1 MKRRNFCLGA
11 LGASLM
17 FKTSVHAAE
26 TYPSRSVRI
35 VVPYAAG
42 GGPDIMMRQFGP
54 KLGAALGQTVVV
66 ENKVGAGGVLA
77 AQYAAQ
83 ANADGYTAL
92 MGSNSHLIQK
102 ALQPSLAFDPIND
115 FVPVTVIATSPTVL
129 VVSADSP
136 YHSILDLI
144 DAIRDRPGKLNYASG
159 GIGSGAHLGGATFV
173 SLLKADAV
181 HIPFKGSVEIPVS
194 LMRGDTDFAFTI
206 AGTAIPQVNGGKLRA
221 LAVSSRDPM
230 PQLPNVPTL
239 HEILDSDLAVQ
250 EFWFGFWL
258 PRQSPEVAVDT
269 LYSKTIAA
277 LQDEAVHRQFAA
289 TGNRVIQSDSPQ
301 EHAQFVRREYQ
312 KWADIIKLTGITAG

>member
-11 LGASLM
+11 LSASLM
-17 FKTSVHAAE
+17 FKSAVHAAE
-26 TYPSRSVRI
+26 TYPSRSVRV

-54 KLGAALGQTVVV
+54 TLGDALGQTVVV

-77 AQYAAQ
+77 AQYVAQ
-83 ANADGYTAL
+83 AKADGYTVL

-102 ALQPSLAFDPIND
+102 ALQPSLAFDPVND

-136 YHSILDLI
+136 YHTIQDLI
-144 DAIRDRPGKLNYASG
+144 DAMHDRPGKLNYASG

-173 SLLKADAV
+173 SLLNADAV
-181 HIPFKGSVEIPVS
+181 HIPFKGSVEIPAS

-230 PQLPNVPTL
+230 PQLADVPAL
-239 HEILDSDLAVQ
+239 HEILNSELAIQ

-258 PRQSPEVAVDT
+258 PRQSPEVAVNT
-269 LYSKTIAA
+269 LFHKTIAA
-277 LQDEAVHRQFAA
+277 LKDESVHRQFAT
-289 TGNRVIQSDSPQ
+289 TGNRVIQSESPQ

-312 KWADIIKLTGITAG
+312 KWADIIKLAGITAG

>member
-11 LGASLM
+11 LSASLM
-17 FKTSVHAAE
+17 FKSAVHAAE
-26 TYPSRSVRI
+26 TYPSRSVRV

-54 KLGAALGQTVVV
+54 TLGDALGQTVVV

-77 AQYAAQ
+77 AQHVAQ
-83 ANADGYTAL
+83 AKADGYTVL

-102 ALQPSLAFDPIND
+102 ALQPSLAFDPVND

-136 YHSILDLI
+136 YHTIQDLI
-144 DAIRDRPGKLNYASG
+144 DAMHDRPGKLNYASG

-173 SLLKADAV
+173 SLLNADAV
-181 HIPFKGSVEIPVS
+181 HIPFKGSVEIPAS

-230 PQLPNVPTL
+230 PQLAGVPAL
-239 HEILDSDLAVQ
+239 HEILNSELAIQ

-258 PRQSPEVAVDT
+258 PRQSPEVAVNT
-269 LYSKTIAA
+269 LFHKTIAA
-277 LQDEAVHRQFAA
+277 LKDESVHRQFAT
-289 TGNRVIQSDSPQ
+289 TGNRVIQSESPQ

-312 KWADIIKLTGITAG
+312 KWADIIKLAGITAG

>member
-1 MKRRNFCLGA
+1 MKRRNFCLSA

-17 FKTSVHAAE
+17 LKTSVQAAE
-26 TYPSRSVRI
+26 TYPSRSVRV

-54 KLGAALGQTVVV
+54 KLSAELGQSVVV

-77 AQYAAQ
+77 AQYVAQ
-83 ANADGYTAL
+83 ASADGYTAL

-129 VVSADSP
+129 VVAADSP
-136 YHSILDLI
+136 YHSIQDLI
-144 DAIRDRPGKLNYASG
+144 DAMRDRPGQLNYASG

-173 SLLKADAV
+173 SLAKADAV

-239 HEILDSDLAVQ
+239 HEILDSDLAIQ

-258 PRQSPEVAVDT
+258 PRQSPDVAVDT
-269 LYSKTIAA
+269 LYRKTIAA
-277 LQDEAVHRQFAA
+277 LQDESVHRQFAT

-301 EHAQFVRREYQ
+301 EYAQFVRREYS